1 MNMGSGVDKALADLH
16 ERQRRHQ
23 VGTTLERYA
32 DSSMFEAVPMEKA
45 EDGEIEPVVTLLW
58 MTPDPLGAIAAACR
72 MYEGIPTYKLSDITD
87 DERRR
92 YFDDVQRTH
101 LTAPME
107 FVKLHYFIEGVDRG
121 FTHQI
126 VRQRTAVFA
135 QESLRFAVKDHM
147 AEEVVIP
154 PSVAELPAHHPTR
167 QMWEKHLKGVQDFY
181 NYLIA
186 NDIPAE
192 DARSILPHAV
202 ATRLNFCTDLRNLR
216 EHAGNRLCTQA
227 QMHWRD
233 VFTQIK
239 DCIAT
244 FTPDFSFMDQVSTRF
259 GTEDSCRQKFNETQ
273 RWQFELLA
281 NSGIFKPACYQQGHC
296 PFKASFDRGCTI
308 RERVDMNAKRGRGSG
323 DWPYAS
329 HDRTIP
335 AIDDREWQL
344 DRKAAFQ

>member
-1 MNMGSGVDKALADLH
+1 M
-16 ERQRRHQ
+16 
-23 VGTTLERYA
+23 Y
-32 DSSMFEAVPMEKA
+32 EAVP
-45 EDGEIEPVVTLLW
+45 IEPTEEGLIEPKVTLLS

-92 YFDDVQRTH
+92 YFDDVQKTH

-147 AEEVVIP
+147 AEETVMP

-202 ATRLNFCTDLRNLR
+202 GTRLNYCTDLRNLR

-239 DCIAT
+239 DCIAIY
-244 FTPDFSFMDQVSTRF
+244 TPDFSWLETF
-259 GTEDSCRQKFNETQ
+259 EFNRSVYADAWEEKH

-281 NSGIFKPACYQQGHC
+281 NSGLFKPACYQQGHC

-308 RERVDMNAKRGRGSG
+308 RERVDLNALSGRESS

-329 HDRTIP
+329 YNGSIP
-335 AIDDREWQL
+335 AIEDSEWQL